1 MLPLLLWCIVGG
13 IVALL
18 TTIRVQLV
26 LLHADPTA
34 GWRSLSLHYCF
45 WSWAI
50 MAPCTIRRIISRQPT
65 RRLSGRL
72 YARHC
77 VWRSGWLR

>member
-34 GWRSLSLHYCF
+34 G
-45 WSWAI
+45 
-50 MAPCTIRRIISRQPT
+50 
-65 RRLSGRL
+65 
-72 YARHC
+72 
-77 VWRSGWLR
+77 